1 MRILITNDDGLNSS
15 GMLEAERALSAL
27 GEVWAV
33 APDRE
38 RSATSM
44 GISLR
49 EPLRVISESPR
60 RFMVTGFP
68 VDCVNVCL
76 FAEGFPRFDLV
87 VSGINH
93 GFNLGDDVHYS
104 GTVGAARHAALHGH
118 RAVAISAPAQLE
130 GVGYRRPARWL
141 CEWLGAFSAQLAP
154 RVVYNINFPP
164 EPNVPAEADDALPS
178 WELTRQGRR
187 IYSDRYQEIERG
199 EHYSMI
205 RLAESELGRHPDPGT
220 DFDAIERGFVSVT
233 PLELDQT
240 DYEEQRRWQANLR
253 QRVKN

>member
-1 MRILITNDDGLNSS
+1 MRILLTNDDGLNSN
-15 GMLEAERALSAL
+15 GMLEAERALTGF

-49 EPLRVISESPR
+49 EPLRLIRDSDR

-76 FAEGFPRFDLV
+76 FSEGFPEFDLV

-93 GFNLGDDVHYS
+93 GANLGDDVYYS

-118 RAVAISAPAQLE
+118 RAIAMSALLSAQDDF
-130 GVGYRRPARWL
+130 RRPARWL
-141 CEWLGAFSAQLAP
+141 AQWLSANLIHIQ
-154 RVVYNINFPP
+154 VGTVYNINYPQEVVQAP
-164 EPNVPAEADDALPS
+164 ELPLPL
-178 WELTRQGRR
+178 WEVTRQGRR
-187 IYSDRYQEIERG
+187 RYADVYVAIE
-199 EHYSMI
+199 EAEEYTTL
-205 RLAESELGRHPDPGT
+205 RLADSELGHHVEEGT
-220 DFDAIERGFVSVT
+220 DFAALERGVVSVT
-233 PLELDQT
+233 PLQRDQT
-240 DYEEQRRWQANLR
+240 DHTEWERWQAR
-253 QRVKN
+253 TQRVAKS